1 MRNRDF
7 RWYRTGSALAVFA
20 LGLGSL
26 GFSTS
31 ADAVSSVNPS
41 DVQSVTPSE
50 FISSLSNSESGV
62 AADEIAA
69 TSDVEDPTAEP
80 GTVERPSAVEDSASG
95 TPSPSVTDESIPVED
110 PTVAEPDTLEGTPSV
125 ENPVDTTDPTA
136 TPEPT
141 STPTPL
147 QKTPS
152 AKARDMGVGV
162 QADPGTSRIMVRTRL
177 ISDPTSVNG
186 NSGSRGVLDNVGVD
200 YTYLPGTRYQLFEAI
215 PNTYKTVNGKQQI
228 DVPAHAGSPIRAS
241 WATCTVTGS
250 ATDGTGG
257 SEGRCDFIVP
267 NTNVPV
273 RRGGNLNR
281 QFFVKQIDPVS
292 GSPAALHTYANSS
305 LLLKNFKSPDSVP
318 ELHNSVGIT
327 PPMVSS
333 QDMYLPRINAGSTGG
348 TPYSDNEIDEVPPY
362 STAGVHASF
371 GAVANSLN
379 NPSLSKQCTGE
390 QFSVAVVLDHSSSID
405 STEWNKAVTAIV
417 GAGNN
422 SLLGVLQ
429 DKAKVSIGTFSTT
442 SKSSNVTPTP
452 QTEGWTTGPTPV
464 AVTQGS
470 RTTIR
475 NALLARPVPLQ
486 DVGYNVNFTNW
497 DDALHMVN
505 EASTTFDLVI
515 FVTDGIPNF
524 ILPQGYPVDAGFNAN
539 GTPVSPA
546 SNDPAKADR
555 GNTTLRSMEAAI
567 YEANK
572 LKQKG
577 TRVLGVGVDLDQ
589 LPASVNA
596 NLAAISGPVL
606 NQDYYRGSWDQLQ
619 TQLKAAVTDAT
630 ACVANVVVK
639 KRVVDPDGLQ
649 VPKTGW
655 SVNTMLPSG
664 SSATRSPNSSQT
676 TAGDDATA
684 SWKFTFGSLTAKTS
698 INVLEGQSALYEFA
712 SGVCTVRNSAG
723 TVTQTV
729 NLANGNTQSI
739 SNVGVG
745 DRVECTYVNRLK
757 PATVLLAKQVQ
768 DVVGQNAQPA
778 KDWTLGATLTGDAA
792 GRTITSPATQVT
804 GNNGQT
810 PNVWTVSFP
819 EDQQNLNGSGV
830 KVSEVKQTGYTYQ
843 SLVCQVTPLSGGNVR
858 TVATS
863 NLNTSDGNMVSAV
876 LTSLTPGEKATC
888 TFTNKPD
895 PGSVSWTK
903 TDASTMK
910 RPLKGAEWTIIGP
923 SPATTAISVTD
934 CVANVDS
941 ACLSSD
947 KDRRAGY
954 FKVTDL
960 AWGQYKLVETK
971 APAGYQLDSTEHP
984 FVVAADNLDVVFN
997 DPFENTQREVPMLPL
1012 TGGLGRDAFL
1022 IVGGGILLV
1031 GIVCILWLRFR
1042 PRRR

>member
-1 MRNRDF
+1 MR
-7 RWYRTGSALAVFA
+7 RTGSVLAVFA
-20 LGLGSL
+20 LGLGSFS
-26 GFSTS
+26 FSTT
-31 ADAVSSVNPS
+31 AEAVSLDGPS
-41 DVQSVTPSE
+41 DVQSITTSE
-50 FISSLSNSESGV
+50 AISSLGNDESGI
-62 AADEIAA
+62 AAGEIAA
-69 TSDVEDPTAEP
+69 TSGGVEESTAEP
-80 GTVERPSAVEDSASG
+80 VTVEEPSPVENPASG
-95 TPSPSVTDESIPVED
+95 TPSPSATEESPPVED
-110 PTVAEPDTLEGTPSV
+110 PVVTEPGAIEETPPV
-125 ENPVDTTDPTA
+125 EEPTA
-136 TPEPT
+136 APEPT
-141 STPTPL
+141 TTEPTTTSTPS
-147 QKTPS
+147 QKAPS
-152 AKARDMGVGV
+152 PKARDMSVGV
-162 QADPGTSRIMVRTRL
+162 LAAPGTTRIMVRTRL

-186 NSGSRGVLDNVGVD
+186 NNGSSGVLDNVGVD

-215 PNTYKTVNGKQQI
+215 PNTYTMVNGNRQV
-228 DVPAHAGSPIRAS
+228 DVPAHAGAPIRAL

-250 ATDGTGG
+250 ATNGTGG
-257 SEGRCDFIVP
+257 SEGQCDFTVP
-267 NTNVPV
+267 NTNTPV
-273 RRGGNLNR
+273 RRGGNLGR
-281 QFFVKQIDPVS
+281 QFFVKQIDPVP
-292 GSPAALHTYANSS
+292 GTPAALHTYTNQS
-305 LLLKNFKSPDSVP
+305 LLLKNFKSPDAVP

-333 QDMYLPRINAGSTGG
+333 QEMYLPRINAGSTGG
-348 TPYSDNEIDEVPPY
+348 TPYSENEIAEVPPY

-405 STEWNKAVTAIV
+405 STEWNKAVDAIV
-417 GAGNN
+417 GTGSS

-429 DKAKVSIGTFSTT
+429 GKARVSIGTFSTT

-464 AVTQGS
+464 AVTGAT
-470 RTTIR
+470 RNTIR

-524 ILPQGYPVDAGFNAN
+524 ILPQGYPVDAGFNTN
-539 GTPVSPA
+539 GTPVSPD

-606 NQDYYRGSWDQLQ
+606 NQDYYRGSWDQLK
-619 TQLKAAVTDAT
+619 TQLQAAVTDAT

-655 SVNTMLPSG
+655 SVNTMLPTG
-664 SSATRSPNSSQT
+664 SSATRSPNNSQT

-684 SWKFTFGSLTAKTS
+684 SWKLTFGSLNAKTS
-698 INVLEGQSALYEFA
+698 INVSEGQSTLYEFA

-723 TVTQTV
+723 AVTQTV

-778 KDWTLGATLTGDAA
+778 KDWALGATLTGDPA
-792 GRTITSPATQVT
+792 GRAITSPATQVT
-804 GNNGQT
+804 GDNGQT

-819 EDQQNLNGSGV
+819 EDQQSLNGSGV

-876 LTSLTPGEKATC
+876 FTSLTPGEKATC

-910 RPLKGAEWTIIGP
+910 RPLKGAEWTIVGP

-941 ACLSSD
+941 ACISGD

-960 AWGQYKLVETK
+960 AWGQYELVETK
-971 APAGYQLDSTEHP
+971 APAGYQLDPTEYP
-984 FVVAADNLDVVFN
+984 FVIAADNLDIVFDN
-997 DPFENTQREVPMLPL
+997 PIENIQREVPVLPL

-1022 IVGGGILLV
+1022 IAGGGIVLV
-1031 GIVCILWLRFR
+1031 GIVSIVWLRFR
-1042 PRRR
+1042 SRR